1 MTAKNRLIT
10 PEGTKDYL
18 FEEVRQRRL
27 VEATLN
33 ELLTSQGFFEVQ
45 TPTLEFLDVFDVK
58 GHSIP
63 VEYMYK
69 LTDNKGRLMVMRPDT
84 TMPIARLMAT
94 RLQGAYLPIR
104 LFYNQ
109 AIYSSMHRNGSMGDE
124 ITQMGIELIGNTS
137 LKSDIEV
144 ITTATNALEKL
155 KQKSFR
161 LEIGHIGIFN
171 TLVQSLQIDDSQK
184 EEIRLLIE
192 SKNYPALNDL
202 LDSFGNSYEV
212 KVLKQLPKLFGDESV
227 FDKAYELITDEKTVP
242 ILDYL
247 KNLYQKLKKISK
259 NITVDLG
266 LVNRTDYYTGVVFK
280 GYIEGFGEEVLS
292 GGRYDD
298 LLSKFDK
305 SKNIGAIGFAINIDA
320 LTKKMLQNSQVIL
333 QKPKIIVFGKQG
345 FEIEA
350 ISHLRKLI
358 DEKIKCEYSVFDTLE
373 ETIELAKKVN
383 IKQVDVIGET
393 CETITIDKN

>member
-18 FEEVRQRRL
+18 FEEVKQRRL

-63 VEYMYK
+63 IEYMYK

-94 RLQGAYLPIR
+94 RLKGTYLPIR

-109 AIYSSMHRNGSMGDE
+109 AIYSSMHKNGSMGDE
-124 ITQMGIELIGNTS
+124 ITQIGIELIGNTS

-144 ITTATNALEKL
+144 ITTATNAMEKL
-155 KQKSFR
+155 EQKSFR

-171 TLVQSLQIDDSQK
+171 TLVQSLKIDDFQK

-202 LDSFGNSYEV
+202 LDCFGNSYEV
-212 KVLKQLPKLFGDESV
+212 NVLKQLPKLFGDESV
-227 FDKAYELITDEKTVP
+227 FDKAYELITDEKTAP
-242 ILDYL
+242 ILEYL
-247 KNLYQKLKKISK
+247 KNLYQNLKKINK
-259 NITVDLG
+259 NVTVDLG

-280 GYIEGFGEEVLS
+280 GYIEGYGEEVLS

-298 LLSKFDK
+298 LLSKFDDNR
-305 SKNIGAIGFAINIDA
+305 NIGAIGFAINIDA
-320 LTKKMLQNSQVIL
+320 VTQKILQNNDVVL
-333 QKPKIIVFGKQG
+333 VKPKIIVFAENG
-345 FEIEA
+345 FEIEG
-350 ISHLRKLI
+350 INHLQKLI
-358 DEKIKCEYSVFDTLE
+358 NEKVICEYSVFDTLE
-373 ETIELAKKVN
+373 ETIELAKKEN
-383 IKQVDVIGET
+383 IKQ
-393 CETITIDKN
+393 IDIVNDKIKTMQID